1 MRSCRRLF
9 ILAIAG
15 LGVLPGCSETS
26 TIPKTVEVSGT
37 VTLDGKPL
45 AEGTV
50 NFSSSST
57 GDAAIAQLTE
67 GGKFLFGNG
76 VLPGTYRVTITGPVN
91 NTPPAEGVTP
101 PMLKF
106 QIPSKYSDPTSTD
119 LKATVSAESSD
130 FKFDLVK

>member
-1 MRSCRRLF
+1 MRSCRWLF
-9 ILAIAG
+9 VLAIAG
-15 LGVLPGCSETS
+15 LSTLQGCSETP

-45 AEGTV
+45 TEGTV

-57 GDAAIAQLTE
+57 GDAAIAELKE
-67 GGKFLFGNG
+67 GGRFLFGNG

-91 NTPPAEGVTP
+91 NTPPAPDVTP
-101 PMLKF
+101 PVLKF
-106 QIPSKYSDPTSTD
+106 IIPSKYTDPASTD
-119 LKATVSAESSD
+119 LKATVSAESSE

>member
-1 MRSCRRLF
+1 MRSCRWLF
-9 ILAIAG
+9 VLAIAG
-15 LGVLPGCSETS
+15 LGGLQGCSETP

-45 AEGTV
+45 SEGTV

-57 GDAAIAQLTE
+57 GDAAIAQLKE
-67 GGKFLFGNG
+67 GGRFLFGNG

-91 NTPPAEGVTP
+91 NTPPAPGVTP
-101 PMLKF
+101 PVLKF
-106 QIPSKYSDPTSTD
+106 QIPSKYSDPATTD
-119 LKATVSAESSD
+119 LKATVTTEVSD